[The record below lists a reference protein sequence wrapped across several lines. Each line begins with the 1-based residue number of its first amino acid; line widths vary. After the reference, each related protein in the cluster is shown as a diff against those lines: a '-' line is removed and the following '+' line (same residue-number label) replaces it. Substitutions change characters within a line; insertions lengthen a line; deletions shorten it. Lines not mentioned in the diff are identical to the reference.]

1 MEARNDNAI
10 PLIIPVSAREKKKCG
25 TRCGADSRASLA
37 YFLARYFV
45 VEAGRPYLGISTDDR
60 PMKLS
65 D

>member
-1 MEARNDNAI
+1 METRNDNAI
-10 PLIIPVSAREKKKCG
+10 PLIVFARKKSG
-25 TRCGADSRASLA
+25 TLALTRASLA

-45 VEAGRPYLGISTDDR
+45 VEADRPYLGISTDDR